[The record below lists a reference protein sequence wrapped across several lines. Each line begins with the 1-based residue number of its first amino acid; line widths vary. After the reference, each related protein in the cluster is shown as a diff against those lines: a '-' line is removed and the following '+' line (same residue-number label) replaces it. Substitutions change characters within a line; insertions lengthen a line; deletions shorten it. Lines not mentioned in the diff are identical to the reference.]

1 MDFKRFKIAHLADE
15 DKPREKLLLTGRT
28 VLTDAELLAIQLG
41 SGNNEQN
48 AIELAQSIL
57 RTVDNDLG
65 KLSRLSVAD
74 LIKFK
79 GVGEAKAINI
89 ISALELGRRRKD
101 KKPEKRPKITCSSD
115 AYQQV
120 RQHLIDLPHEEFW
133 TICLKR
139 NNEVITKQRI
149 SAGGMAGTV
158 ADPRIIFKR
167 ALESHAAAL
176 ILVHNH
182 PSGNLRPSQSDI
194 DLTRKLKEG
203 GRLLDI
209 PVLDHLIFTDGGYY
223 SFADEGIL

>member
-1 MDFKRFKIAHLADE
+1 MDFQRFKIAHLADE
-15 DKPREKLLLTGRT
+15 DKPREKLLLKGRT

-101 KKPEKRPKITCSSD
+101 KEPEKRLKITCSSD